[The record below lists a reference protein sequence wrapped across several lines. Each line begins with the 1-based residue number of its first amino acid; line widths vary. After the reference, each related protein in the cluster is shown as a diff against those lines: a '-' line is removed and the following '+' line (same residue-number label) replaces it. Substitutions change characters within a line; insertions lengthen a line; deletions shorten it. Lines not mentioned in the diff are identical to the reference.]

1 MRNDERFEIQRA
13 FDLLPH
19 VVGAS
24 WTAVWFRMNRIKKP
38 TREEF
43 REKTLEYLQLVEPVF
58 DSYPNSEEFAEIVK
72 YIEFRKNEEYEKIK
86 SGENKEIETR
96 YDRYVDYG

>member
-24 WTAVWFRMNRIKKP
+24 WATVWFRMKGIKKP

-43 REKTLEYLQLVEPVF
+43 REKTLEYLRLVEPVF
-58 DSYPNSEEFAEIVK
+58 
-72 YIEFRKNEEYEKIK
+72 
-86 SGENKEIETR
+86 
-96 YDRYVDYG
+96 

>member
-13 FDLLPH
+13 FDLLPY

-24 WTAVWFRMNRIKKP
+24 WTSVWFRMNGIKKP

-43 REKTLEYLQLVEPVF
+43 REKTLEYLRLVEPVF
-58 DSYPNSEEFAEIVK
+58 DSYPNNEKFAEIVK
-72 YIEFRKNEEYEKIK
+72 YIEFRKTEEYTKIK
-86 SGENKEIETR
+86 SGENNDIETR

>member
-24 WTAVWFRMNRIKKP
+24 WTAVWFRMKGIKKP

-43 REKTLEYLQLVEPVF
+43 REKTIEYLQLVEPVF
-58 DSYPNSEEFAEIVK
+58 GSYPKEEEFTEINK
-72 YIEFRKNEEYEKIK
+72 YIEFRKKEEYEKIRT
-86 SGENKEIETR
+86 GENTEIETR

>member
-24 WTAVWFRMNRIKKP
+24 WSAVWFRMNGIKKP

-43 REKTLEYLQLVEPVF
+43 REKTLEYLRLVEPVF
-58 DSYPNSEEFAEIVK
+58 DSYANNEEFTEIIK
-72 YIEFRKNEEYEKIK
+72 YIEFRKNEEYTKIK
-86 SGENKEIETR
+86 SGENNEIETR

>member
-24 WTAVWFRMNRIKKP
+24 WTVVWFRMKGIKKP
-38 TREEF
+38 TRAEF
-43 REKTLEYLQLVEPVF
+43 REKTSEYLRLIGPVF
-58 DSYPNSEEFAEIVK
+58 DSFPKEEEFTEINK

-86 SGENKEIETR
+86 SGQNKEIETR

>member
-19 VVGAS
+19 IVGAS
-24 WTAVWFRMNRIKKP
+24 WTVVWFRMKEIKKP

-43 REKTLEYLQLVEPVF
+43 REKTIEYLQLVESVF
-58 DSYPNSEEFAEIVK
+58 DSYPKEEEFTEINK

-86 SGENKEIETR
+86 SGKSKEIETR

>member
-19 VVGAS
+19 VIGAS
-24 WTAVWFRMNRIKKP
+24 WTVVWFRMKGIKNP

-43 REKTLEYLQLVEPVF
+43 RKKTLEYLQLAEPVF
-58 DSYPNSEEFAEIVK
+58 ESYPKDDKFAEISK
-72 YIEFRKNEEYEKIK
+72 YVEFRKNEEYQKIMA
-86 SGENKEIETR
+86 GENKEIETR

>member
-24 WTAVWFRMNRIKKP
+24 WTAVWFRMKGIKKP

-43 REKTLEYLQLVEPVF
+43 REKTIEYLRLVEPVF
-58 DSYPNSEEFAEIVK
+58 DSYPKEEEFAEINK
-72 YIEFRKNEEYEKIK
+72 YIEFRKNEEYEKIMA
-86 SGENKEIETR
+86 GESEEIETR